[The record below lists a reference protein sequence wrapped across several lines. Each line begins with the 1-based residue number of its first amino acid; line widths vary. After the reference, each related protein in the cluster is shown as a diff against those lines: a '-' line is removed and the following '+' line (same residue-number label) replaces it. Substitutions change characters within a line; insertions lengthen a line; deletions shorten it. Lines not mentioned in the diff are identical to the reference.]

1 MPAVTVPDL
10 TVLPRVSA
18 VSPAAQ
24 QRPVRSVTTAPGG
37 LEGEGFPVKRAFAG
51 VDLRDLDPF
60 IHLDEMGEVEYAP
73 GEPKGTPWHPHRG
86 FETVTYIIDGIFDHH
101 DSFGGGGTIT
111 DGDTQWMTAGAGIL
125 HIEAPPEHLVVSG
138 GLFHGFQLWVNLPRT
153 DKLKPPAYQDLRSS
167 EVGLLTSADGGSLL
181 RVIAGEVGG
190 VHGPGSTHT
199 PMAMVHATVAPGGQ
213 LELPWRRD
221 FNALVYVMSGDG
233 FVGPDQTPIGTGQLA
248 VLGHGD
254 ALRLSAARTQQER
267 YASGLDVV
275 ILGGLPFREPVAWAG
290 PFVMNTRAELVQA
303 FEDYQSGRLGQPV
316 PHGDV
321 GGSAG

>member
-1 MPAVTVPDL
+1 
-10 TVLPRVSA
+10 
-18 VSPAAQ
+18 
-24 QRPVRSVTTAPGG
+24 
-37 LEGEGFPVKRAFAG
+37 
-51 VDLRDLDPF
+51 
-60 IHLDEMGEVEYAP
+60 
-73 GEPKGTPWHPHRG
+73 
-86 FETVTYIIDGIFDHH
+86 
-101 DSFGGGGTIT
+101 
-111 DGDTQWMTAGAGIL
+111 
-125 HIEAPPEHLVVSG
+125 
-138 GLFHGFQLWVNLPRT
+138 
-153 DKLKPPAYQDLRSS
+153 
-167 EVGLLTSADGGSLL
+167 
-181 RVIAGEVGG
+181 
-190 VHGPGSTHT
+190 
-199 PMAMVHATVAPGGQ
+199 MAMVHATVAPGGQ
-213 LELPWRRD
+213 LELPGRRD

-275 ILGGLPFREPVAWAG
+275 ILGGLPIREPVAWAG